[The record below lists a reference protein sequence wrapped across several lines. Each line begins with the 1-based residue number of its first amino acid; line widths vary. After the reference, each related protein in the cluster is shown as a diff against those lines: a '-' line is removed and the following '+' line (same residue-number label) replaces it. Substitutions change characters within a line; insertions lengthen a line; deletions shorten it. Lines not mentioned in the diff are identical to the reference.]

1 MKRINRRIK
10 DQVPPAIQALLDK
23 SKATKMNKI
32 DSILKSREPMVQNIL
47 KPREISTEEQEVTVE
62 LRNGLGNRI
71 FQILAA
77 IGYGEKYKKTPV
89 LCKAFSNDGPKRHEK
104 NLDDVLIKIFPNL
117 KVINFMSSFNII
129 GEKQYFKYTELDYYN
144 TDVVLKGYFQAEG
157 YLPSPKQIPDIRTTY
172 YDNTYFIH
180 IRAGDYLIF
189 HNEWGIDVVDYLK
202 KCLDRINKNKK
213 YIVFSDDVEYAR
225 GIMNN
230 FDINCVFSDKTDPYE
245 TLVEMANCAGG
256 ICANSS
262 FSWLGALFQKNNRGQ
277 IFMPSIW
284 NKIRDC
290 SGVYPKWATIIEAIP
305 NKTQIPRDFLQGESS
320 LLRINNNINKPDEP
334 ILKQD
339 EPILKDTSS
348 DRLVTVKLSGCGFG
362 NKVFMI
368 LAALGYAEKYNKEFV
383 FCINLMIS
391 ESAKPHEK
399 RRDELLISIFPD
411 IRWVD
416 SLSDYTPISEKKEI
430 GSGFTYEELP
440 YKPGNVKLQGY
451 FQNAQYFPLRSI
463 PKIRTSY
470 YKEYFVHIRAGDYL
484 GDPDGWGYD
493 KTIYYSNCFNIL
505 GPEVSY
511 IVFSDDT
518 SYAEKYMKQFN
529 VKYIISDKTC
539 ALETLVEMSN
549 CAGAICANSSF
560 SWLASF
566 FQGDNR
572 KQSFMPSIWHKN
584 HKDVKM
590 SYPDYITVVSVDSSV
605 DPIIKMGITKY
616 NGSPCK
622 LYEWQNSVKEPSSL
636 IVQASSVCGGD
647 LWMPFPIGMSW
658 QYVKYFNN
666 SRSWQVGSHEN
677 LVLCAISQYTDTRRR
692 PIGINRQQIIH
703 TLQNNNIQ
711 NTNLSGET
719 YFSSLP
725 SYKFVISPE
734 GNGIDCHRHYEA
746 LLAGCIPIIEYNDKI
761 VEKYKGCPV
770 LYTNNY
776 SEITYEY
783 LKNKYEEL
791 SNIKYDYSRLFLS
804 YYSLEEQDKIRKCG
818 TYWIKKLCHSDKEWY
833 GPSITWITLI
843 NKGYIDF
850 TRNFIESMKRNNCI
864 FNLILYC
871 TDNDSM
877 KAFKSY
883 PNIICVDAKEI
894 LKFKMSK
901 SLSQWGALEYKHL
914 VFAKLDAIKHA
925 LTKYSSYIGYIDTD
939 IILFKN
945 PTETIMNIFKSNPET
960 IFVSQCDEGKHQCS
974 NFNNCQHFCSGVIVF
989 KNIDIVNKLL
999 EYNDHDIE
1007 IASSDQMH
1015 LLNMANKY
1023 KIKHITV
1030 DKNIFLNGVYPG
1042 VNKYDVKLTVPN
1054 TADLIHYNYL
1064 TGINKMKL
1072 MQKNNMWYI

>member
-1 MKRINRRIK
+1 MKRINRVTK
-10 DQVPPAIQALLDK
+10 DQVPPAIQALLNR
-23 SKATKMNKI
+23 SKANKMKDI
-32 DSILKSREPMVQNIL
+32 QTILKSREPVAQDIL
-47 KPREISTEEQEVTVE
+47 KPRETVAEEQQVTVE

-77 IGYGEKYKKTPV
+77 IGYGEKYNKTPV
-89 LCKAFSNDGPKRHEK
+89 LCKAFSNDGPKSHEK
-104 NLDDVLIKIFPNL
+104 NLNDVLIKIFSNI

-144 TDVVLKGYFQAEG
+144 TDIVLKGYFQAEG
-157 YLPSPKQIPDIRTTY
+157 YLPSPALIPDIRTKY

-180 IRAGDYLIF
+180 IRGGDYLVF

-202 KCLDRINKNKK
+202 KCLDKINKNTK
-213 YIVFSDDVEYAR
+213 YIVFSDDLEYAR
-225 GIMNN
+225 RIMSE
-230 FDINCVFSDKTDPYE
+230 FKINYVFSDKTDPYE

-262 FSWLGALFQKNNRGQ
+262 FSWLGALFQKNKRGQ

-284 NKIRDC
+284 NKMRDC
-290 SGVYPKWATIIEAIP
+290 SGVYPKWATIINVNP
-305 NKTQIPRDFLQGESS
+305 NITQIPRDFLQGEAS
-320 LLRINNNINKPDEP
+320 LLRINNNINKPDES
-334 ILKQD
+334 
-339 EPILKDTSS
+339 ILKDKSS
-348 DRLVTVKLSGCGFG
+348 QGLVSIRLSGCGFG
-362 NKVFMI
+362 NKIFMI
-368 LAALGYAEKYNKEFV
+368 LAGLGYAEKYNKEFV
-383 FCINLMIS
+383 FCINLII
-391 ESAKPHEK
+391 EGIKDHEK
-399 RRDELLISIFPD
+399 RRDGLLMRMFPD

-416 SLSDYTPISEKKEI
+416 SLSGYTLVSEKKEV

-440 YKPGNVKLQGY
+440 YKAGNVILEGY
-451 FQNAQYFPLRSI
+451 FQNEQYFPLRSI

-484 GDPDGWGYD
+484 EDPDGWGYD

-518 SYAEKYMKQFN
+518 SYADNYMKQFN
-529 VKYIISDKTC
+529 VKYIISDKIC

-549 CAGAICANSSF
+549 CAGGICANSSF
-560 SWLASF
+560 SSLASF

-572 KQSFMPSIWHKN
+572 KQSFMPSIWLKN
-584 HKDVKM
+584 NKDIKI
-590 SYPDYITVVSVDSSV
+590 SYPDYITVVSADSLV
-605 DPIIKMGITKY
+605 DPIIKMGVTKY
-616 NGSPCK
+616 NRNMCK
-622 LYEWQNSVKEPSSL
+622 LTEWQNILKEPSSL

-666 SRSWQVGSHEN
+666 SRSWQIGSHEN
-677 LVLCAISQYTDTRRR
+677 LVLCAINQYTDIRRR
-692 PIGINRQQIIH
+692 PIGINRQQIIN

-746 LLAGCIPIIEYNDKI
+746 LLAGCIPIIEYNDKV

-776 SEITYEY
+776 SEITDEY

-791 SNIKYDYSRLFLS
+791 SKIKYDYSRLFLS
-804 YYSLEEQDKIRKCG
+804 YYSLEEQNQIRKCG

-850 TRNFIESMKRNNCI
+850 TRNFIESMKRNNCM
-864 FNLILYC
+864 FDLIVYC

-877 KAFKSY
+877 KAFKGY
-883 PNIICVDAKEI
+883 PNITCIDASQI
-894 LKFKMSK
+894 LKFRMSK
-901 SLSQWGALEYKHL
+901 SLSHWGALDYKHL

-925 LTKYSSYIGYIDTD
+925 LTRYSSYIGYIDTD

-960 IFVSQCDEGKHQCS
+960 IFVSQCDEGKPQCS

-989 KNIDIVNKLL
+989 KNLDIVNKLL
-999 EYNDHDIE
+999 EYNDRDIE

-1023 KIKHITV
+1023 KIKHFTV

-1042 VNKYDVKLTVPN
+1042 VNNYDVKLTVPN

-1072 MQKNNMWYI
+1072 MRKNLMWYI